1 MLYFLRI
8 AERVQWWTGKPK
20 KALIGVANNIGHVE
34 HQHGARQTQG
44 AAQKATKSA
53 TLTRPA
59 QSTSAR

>member
-20 KALIGVANNIGHVE
+20 KALIGVAYNTGHTQVP
-34 HQHGARQTQG
+34 QQTTQ
-44 AAQKATKSA
+44 SI

>member
-8 AERVQWWTGKPK
+8 AERVQWWKGKPK
-20 KALIGVANNIGHVE
+20 KALIGVANNIPGTQVM
-34 HQHGARQTQG
+34 QQT
-44 AAQKATKSA
+44 TPST